1 MNADNEKFEAIDYLI
16 GQLRDL
22 LETGKTYQE
31 AVTQLK
37 KTCLPDVLAA
47 ALVQFENMQIA
58 NEPGKG
64 VVIRGIGAAKPWYPG
79 PRHTHHYWPLLREHL
94 LDSKWSPQD
103 VADLDEASNIVLASC
118 QSPWEPTSNGRG
130 LVVGYVQSGKTTNFT
145 AVIAKA
151 ADAGFRLVIVMSGL
165 TKSLRRQTQVRLNEQ
180 LKSLSPLSW
189 VFLTDEDRDF
199 DRATGVV
206 PVLFSPSLR
215 TCIVIK
221 KNTSRLKKLNRF
233 LDDAARYGQLS
244 GCPILV
250 IDDEGDQASLSPNCD
265 QTKATRINKEI
276 VKILDRPRVNY
287 ISYTATPFANVFV
300 SPFYEENLYPR
311 DFIYPMKETK
321 GYFGSRLMFGS
332 DVDQGGLNVVR
343 EISHQEEDNFT
354 AVDAPKRSESL
365 FVAIQWFLMAATARR
380 IRGNGEQPHTTMLI
394 NASERVH
401 YHFEMW
407 KVVRD
412 IVLDIQK
419 RITSDTNLKT
429 ELESQWNSEME
440 LVNPQ
445 QFGLEKLPFDSI
457 WAELEQT
464 INLLGPLTGEHHDSN
479 PECGIVVDNSGAEV
493 RLAYSDERP
502 RPIIVI
508 GGSTLSRGLTLEG
521 LVCSVFTRSTKLYD
535 SLLQMGRWFGY
546 RRGYED
552 LPRVWMFNEVFER
565 FEFLARVELEIRD
578 EIQRYAETNLSPLD
592 FGVRIRLH
600 PGMSITRQAMM
611 KGANRI
617 KFNFSGARPQTTF
630 LENLRE
636 KIDRSYAATN
646 KLAESLISNNYEK
659 STVTN
664 GTLFRDVPVSHI
676 RSFFDSN
683 DGYPLS
689 SSNDYFN
696 NDPLCKYIDLKSSK
710 GEIQNWNVVFYSI
723 KGSRNTPSIN
733 NLNMGVIRRSRLSTE
748 TEDGTISIGSLTDGH
763 VDLYLDVPS
772 KYKER
777 PDRYRDESGIPLLVI
792 YAIDK
797 DSKPGKNAQNRRSD
811 LNAIDDLIATA
822 VFFPISGHL
831 DDLGEFAVVHGPW
844 DIPPIGDDDDTVEEE
859 IGDDEGDAQTDQT
872 DLS

>member
-1 MNADNEKFEAIDYLI
+1 MNADDEKFEAIDYLI

-22 LETGKTYQE
+22 LEAGRTYHK
-31 AVTQLK
+31 AVAQLK
-37 KTCLPDVLAA
+37 KTCLPDLLEE
-47 ALVQFENMQIA
+47 ALKQFENLQLA
-58 NEPGKG
+58 NEPGNG
-64 VVIRGIGAAKPWYPG
+64 AVIRGLGAAKPWYPG
-79 PRHTHHYWPLLREHL
+79 PRHNHHYWPALRKHL
-94 LDSKWSPQD
+94 LDTNWSPQD
-103 VADLDEASNIVLASC
+103 VAELDEASNIVLASC
-118 QSPWEPTSNGRG
+118 QSPWETSSAGRG
-130 LVVGYVQSGKTTNFT
+130 MVVGYVQSGKTTNFT

-151 ADAGFRLVIVMSGL
+151 ADAGFRLVIVLSGL

-180 LKSLSPLSW
+180 LKDLSPLSW

-199 DRATGVV
+199 DRATGVI
-206 PVLFSPSLR
+206 PVLFNPSLR

-233 LDDAARYGQLS
+233 LDDAARTGQLAN
-244 GCPILV
+244 CPILI

-265 QTKATRINKEI
+265 QTKATRVNKEI

-300 SPFYEENLYPR
+300 NPFHEENLYPR

-332 DVDQGGLNVVR
+332 DVDRGGLNVVR
-343 EISHQEEDNFT
+343 EISYLEEDNFVG
-354 AVDAPKRSESL
+354 VDAPKRSDSL
-365 FVAIQWFLMAATARR
+365 SVAIQWFLMAATARR
-380 IRGNGEQPHTTMLI
+380 IRENGIQPHTTMLI
-394 NASERVH
+394 NASERVQ

-412 IVLDIQK
+412 TVQEIQQ
-419 RITSDTNLKT
+419 RMANDASLKI
-429 ELESQWNSEME
+429 ELESLWNSEME

-445 QFGLEKLPFDSI
+445 QFGLEKLPFDHI
-457 WAELEQT
+457 WAELGQT
-464 INLLGPLTGEHHDSN
+464 IVLLGPLTGTNHDSN

-493 RLAYSDERP
+493 RLAYSDARP

-521 LVCSVFTRSTKLYD
+521 LVCSVFARSTKLYD

-578 EIQRYAETNLSPLD
+578 EIQRYAESNLSPID
-592 FGVRIRLH
+592 FGLRIRMH

-611 KGANRI
+611 KGANRV
-617 KFNFSGARPQTTF
+617 KFDFSGARPQTTF

-636 KIDRSYAATN
+636 KIDRSYTATN
-646 KLAESLISNNYEK
+646 KLVAGLISSDYER
-659 STVTN
+659 TIVTN
-664 GTLFRDVPVSHI
+664 GTLFRNVSGSHI

-683 DGYPLS
+683 DGYLLS
-689 SSNDYFN
+689 ASNEYFN
-696 NDPLCKYIDLKSSK
+696 NDPLCKYIDLKNSK

-723 KGSRNTPSIN
+723 KGSRNTPSVEN
-733 NLNMGVIRRSRLSTE
+733 VNMGVVRRSRLKTK
-748 TEDGTISIGSLTDGH
+748 TEDGTISIGSLTDPG
-763 VDLYLDVPS
+763 DKYLDVPA
-772 KYKER
+772 KQKDRE
-777 PDRYRDESGIPLLVI
+777 DRYRDESGIPLLVI

-822 VFFPISGHL
+822 IYFPISDQL

-844 DIPPIGDDDDTVEEE
+844 DIPPIGDDDDTIEDE
-859 IGDDEGDAQTDQT
+859 ISDDEGDAETEHFNVV
-872 DLS
+872 

>member
-22 LETGKTYQE
+22 LEIGKTYDE

-37 KTCLPDVLAA
+37 KTCLPDILDA
-47 ALVQFENMQIA
+47 ALKQFENLQIA
-58 NEPGKG
+58 NEPGNG
-64 VVIRGIGAAKPWYPG
+64 VVIRGLGAAKPWYPG
-79 PRHTHHYWPLLREHL
+79 PRHTHHYWPELRKHL
-94 LDSKWSPQD
+94 LNIGWSSED
-103 VADLDEASNIVLASC
+103 VTDLDEASNIVLASC
-118 QSPWEPTSNGRG
+118 QSPWEPSSDGRG
-130 LVVGYVQSGKTTNFT
+130 MVVGYVQSGKTTNFT

-151 ADAGFRLVIVMSGL
+151 SDAGFRLIIVMSGL

-180 LKSLSPLSW
+180 LKNLSPLSW

-199 DRATGVV
+199 DRASGVI
-206 PVLFSPSLR
+206 PVLFNPSLR

-233 LDDAARYGQLS
+233 LDDAARTGQLAN
-244 GCPILV
+244 CPILV

-300 SPFYEENLYPR
+300 NPFHEENLYPR

-332 DVDQGGLNVVR
+332 DIDRGGLNVVR
-343 EISHQEEDNFT
+343 EISQLEETNF
-354 AVDAPKRSESL
+354 VGNDAPKRSESL
-365 FVAIQWFLMAATARR
+365 WTAILWFLMAATARR
-380 IRGNGEQPHTTMLI
+380 IRGNGEQPHTTMLV
-394 NASERVH
+394 NASERVQ

-412 IVLDIQK
+412 IVLEFQK
-419 RITSDTNLKT
+419 RLSNDSSFKI
-429 ELESQWNSEME
+429 ELESLWNNEMD
-440 LVNPQ
+440 LVDPQ
-445 QFGLEKLPFDSI
+445 QFGLEKVDFDQI
-457 WAELEQT
+457 WAELGQT
-464 INLLGPLTGEHHDSN
+464 ITLLGPLNGANHDSN
-479 PECGIVVDNSGAEV
+479 PECGIIVDNSGAEV
-493 RLAYSDERP
+493 RLAYSDDRL

-521 LVCSVFTRSTKLYD
+521 LVCSVFARSTKLYD

-552 LPRVWMFNEVFER
+552 LPRVWMFNEVFQR
-565 FEFLARVELEIRD
+565 FEFLAQVELEIRD
-578 EIQRYAETNLSPLD
+578 EIKRYAETNLSPID
-592 FGVRIRLH
+592 FGVRIRMH

-617 KFNFSGARPQTTF
+617 QFNFSGARPQTTF
-630 LENLRE
+630 LENVRE
-636 KIDRSYAATN
+636 SIDRAYTATN
-646 KLAESLISNNYEK
+646 QLVDRLLSENIEK
-659 STVTN
+659 TTVTN
-664 GTLFRDVPVSHI
+664 GTLFRNVPVNHI
-676 RSFFDSN
+676 RSFFDSEN
-683 DGYPLS
+683 GYQLS
-689 SSNDYFN
+689 QSNNYFN

-710 GEIQNWNVVFYSI
+710 GEIQNWNVVFYSS
-723 KGSRNTPSIN
+723 KGSRNTPSIRK
-733 NLNMGVIRRSRLSTE
+733 LNMGVIGRSRLKTAN
-748 TEDGTISIGSLTDGH
+748 EDGTISIGSLTDPS
-763 VDLYLDVPS
+763 DKYLDVPA
-772 KYKER
+772 KYKN
-777 PDRYRDESGIPLLVI
+777 PQDRYRDDSGIPLLVI

-797 DSKPGKNAQNRRSD
+797 DSKPGKNAQSRRSD

-822 VFFPISGHL
+822 VFFPISDQL

-859 IGDDEGDAQTDQT
+859 IGDDEGDAQTEQT
-872 DLS
+872 NSL